1 MNKKKRGKLTVLSKT
16 KCVETTIKRLQSE
29 LLSSI
34 LFDLAPSQFL
44 SLTPLY
50 LIKSPAL

>member
-1 MNKKKRGKLTVLSKT
+1 MNKKKQGKLTVLSKR

-34 LFDLAPSQFL
+34 LFDLVPPQFL
-44 SLTPLY
+44 SFTPLY
-50 LIKSPAL
+50 LIQSPAL